1 MTLGPSTM
9 NPAQGKH
16 RAPNR
21 SVAEGRPCK
30 LGAHAGPDADGDLP
44 DEAACPEPLEYLA
57 DDLR

>member
-1 MTLGPSTM
+1 M

-16 RAPNR
+16 RARNR